1 MACTVE
7 RLRQAARNVPV
18 VLLLGRLKNSAW
30 VGSIPPVLLAL
41 PRATSA
47 ECARARSV
55 LSLRRC
61 MQNGPADQADLADF
75 IARGNKPD
83 LVALLRHAGERLP
96 SGCDTAADHRVV
108 LLQYLKGSE
117 DCGSMDHKRSQ
128 LPARA
133 GPYYYCIGLLLV
145 LAYGETL

>member
-47 ECARARSV
+47 
-55 LSLRRC
+55 
-61 MQNGPADQADLADF
+61 QAKA
-75 IARGNKPD
+75 AEKTAKN
-83 LVALLRHAGERLP
+83 ALYKQKSRL
-96 SGCDTAADHRVV
+96 
-108 LLQYLKGSE
+108 K
-117 DCGSMDHKRSQ
+117 KKK
-128 LPARA
+128 
-133 GPYYYCIGLLLV
+133 
-145 LAYGETL
+145 